1 MFSLKFLL
9 VPILLRG
16 VHVLDQAESVGPLR
30 TPKFNNVHAL
40 FNKMESQSAWLYFF
54 KFSHAELRPLDGR
67 SSITHQDLETFG
79 RFAVGLSLDR
89 AEEHFNW
96 LVGPALVRMPD
107 NICQRFIDC
116 ASYRAAIWRSKSEV
130 FRQSFHGAAHR
141 TQQTGVTGQ
150 LQLQQQ
156 AAVRVPVPLPPFA
169 SPHWMKEFHVKL
181 NFALGFGSP
190 VEPIPILDSPRSS
203 LRKRCKKFHQHFS
216 ETEELR
222 LPCLALRKRQNSARN
237 SKTRGIP
244 LPTATGKSC
253 GKCGSSGLG

>member
-1 MFSLKFLL
+1 M
-9 VPILLRG
+9 
-16 VHVLDQAESVGPLR
+16 Q
-30 TPKFNNVHAL
+30 
-40 FNKMESQSAWLYFF
+40 SQSAWLYFF

-79 RFAVGLSLDR
+79 RFAVGLLVDR

-107 NICQRFIDC
+107 NVCQRFIDC

-190 VEPIPILDSPRSS
+190 AEPIRLASILSLQSSKNFIDILPR
-203 LRKRCKKFHQHFS
+203 L
-216 ETEELR
+216 
-222 LPCLALRKRQNSARN
+222 
-237 SKTRGIP
+237 
-244 LPTATGKSC
+244 KSC
-253 GKCGSSGLG
+253 GLLAALFERGRIAHAMPKLAEYRCQRP